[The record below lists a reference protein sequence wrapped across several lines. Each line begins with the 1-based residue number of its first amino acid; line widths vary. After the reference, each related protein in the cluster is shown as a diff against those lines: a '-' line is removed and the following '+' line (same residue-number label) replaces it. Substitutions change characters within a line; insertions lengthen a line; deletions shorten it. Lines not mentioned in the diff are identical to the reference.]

1 MVSFRKARGLQLK
14 ALNPEQFKSNLG
26 NFSLFLSDSEE
37 FLWLFVF
44 LGVLGFLSILEV
56 LRMFSDL
63 DVRGVLM
70 SALRSWSYMY
80 LWLKKKEREI
90 IQNTEKDVVFLN
102 MKTSVE
108 HKDIKTYFSMCL
120 ILS

>member
-1 MVSFRKARGLQLK
+1 VVSFRKTRGLQLK

-26 NFSLFLSDSEE
+26 KCSLFLSDSKES
-37 FLWLFVF
+37 LWLFVF
-44 LGVLGFLSILEV
+44 LGVLWFLSILEV

-70 SALRSWSYMY
+70 SVLRSWSYMY
-80 LWLKKKEREI
+80 IWLKKKREI
-90 IQNTEKDVVFLN
+90 IQNTEKDVVFLS

-108 HKDIKTYFSMCL
+108 HKDIKSLLFNVFDFVM
-120 ILS
+120 